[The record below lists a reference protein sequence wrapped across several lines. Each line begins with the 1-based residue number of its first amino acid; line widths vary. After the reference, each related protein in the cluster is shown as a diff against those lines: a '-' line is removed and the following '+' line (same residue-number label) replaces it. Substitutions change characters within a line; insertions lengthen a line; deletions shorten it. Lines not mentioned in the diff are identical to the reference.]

1 MASTQQAHEDSVAL
15 LYFNDEEAR
24 TVEAVAERLIPG
36 DGTDPGAT
44 DAGVVYY
51 IDRAV
56 AGVSTDLQT
65 VYRRGLRELTELC
78 RREHGAPFTDLD
90 PAVRDEVI
98 RRFLGPEVQE
108 SAEGLQFGPSDQPG
122 GAILLRFFAVIRE
135 HTVEGYF
142 CDPAYGGNRGAVGWK
157 LVGFPGAYWGYTAE
171 QMSPGFDGRTL
182 PIKTLSDLRRE
193 LRSLPP
199 NDVFTANLT
208 DPEL

>member
-1 MASTQQAHEDSVAL
+1 MATPQQAHDSVAL

-24 TVEAVAERLIPG
+24 TVEAVAERIIPG

-65 VYRRGLRELTELC
+65 VYRRGLRALEDHC
-78 RREHGAPFTDLD
+78 RREHGAAFVDLD
-90 PAVRDEVI
+90 PATQDEVV
-98 RRFLGPEVQE
+98 RRFLGPEIQD
-108 SAEGLQFGPSDQPG
+108 SGEGIQFGPADQPDG
-122 GAILLRFFAVIRE
+122 TILLRFFAVIRE
-135 HTVEGYF
+135 HTVEGFF

-171 QMSPGFDGRTL
+171 EMGPGFDGRSL

-199 NDVFTANLT
+199 NEVFTRNQT
-208 DPEL
+208 EPEH